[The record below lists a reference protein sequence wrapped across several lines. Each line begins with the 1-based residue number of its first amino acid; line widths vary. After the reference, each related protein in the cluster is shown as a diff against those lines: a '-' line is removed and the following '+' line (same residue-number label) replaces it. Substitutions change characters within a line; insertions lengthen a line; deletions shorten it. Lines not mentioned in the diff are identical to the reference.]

1 MLAHRVYSWFCE
13 DLKTRAN
20 AVKSSLREPQGS
32 KQSTTKSG
40 TKNAMDCFGDK
51 SPRNDGTFAVRYLK
65 FTQSKL
71 YSALCCFITFNF
83 VNLAWIFFRAENLQG
98 ALNLLKGMFGAVW
111 VELPSK
117 WHRMS
122 ETLSQISGRND
133 TIFYILIAIL
143 LCVFVKNSVQIMQN
157 FRSNALK
164 FSLSLRLFGRRI
176 YLKGGGVFV
185 KFALALG
192 LFWGSVWLLC
202 KGALSANAYTPFI
215 YFNF

>member
-1 MLAHRVYSWFCE
+1 MNYSVNLTENSTQNSQGFQN
-13 DLKTRAN
+13 DNFAN
-20 AVKSSLREPQGS
+20 AKSTHPQTPSAREVALPRPYANS
-32 KQSTTKSG
+32 R
-40 TKNAMDCFGDK
+40 KN
-51 SPRNDGTFAVRYLK
+51 FAASYLK
-65 FTQSKL
+65 FTHSKFYAFL
-71 YSALCCFITFNF
+71 SWFLTFNF
-83 VNLAWIFFRAENLQG
+83 IRLAWIFFRAENLQG
-98 ALNLLKGMFGAVW
+98 ALNLLKGMFGVVW

-117 WHRMS
+117 WHRMP
-122 ETLSQISGRND
+122 ETLAQIGGRND

-143 LCVFVKNSVQIMQN
+143 VCVFAKNSVQITRN